1 MSPLFKDYN
10 TRTDCLS
17 LHQVMNPVVSLH
29 LVYEVTLLLLLVYV
43 VWVGGEE
50 AGIKRIEGRREGK
63 REDRGCGEEET
74 EGTFTKVR

>member
-1 MSPLFKDYN
+1 MISNQYLSTIQLQIYRQEWMSPLFKDYN

-50 AGIKRIEGRREGK
+50 AGIE
-63 REDRGCGEEET
+63 RG
-74 EGTFTKVR
+74 